1 MFEQQHFASQVS
13 QTRREILKSV
23 GAGAVVL
30 SASLNSQMALA
41 QSSLAS
47 SSWTAN
53 WPSKPVRFIV
63 PFVPGGT
70 SDIVARTTANELT
83 RLLPFPVVI
92 ENKSGGGGVPAMQEV
107 ARAAADGHTLI
118 LGHVGSMAVNPL
130 IFPNSGYDVNKDF
143 TPITMLAK
151 VPSLFV
157 IHPDV
162 PAKNFTEFVA
172 YVKRNPGKLNYASA
186 GNASA
191 GHLAMEY
198 LKLATGMFM
207 THIPYRG
214 TGPAL
219 TDLLAGRTQAFSAG
233 TPALLPHI
241 RSGRL
246 RAIATGTPRRL
257 PSLPDVPTVAESGY
271 KGFESVQ
278 WYGLMAPGSMPTELV
293 KKIQEECGKALRSP
307 AISDRFAS
315 EDAVTGGGPSSEF
328 ASFIAQQQ
336 VLWKDVVARAQI
348 RPD

>member
-1 MFEQQHFASQVS
+1 MSNVQPFNQP
-13 QTRREILKSV
+13 
-23 GAGAVVL
+23 
-30 SASLNSQMALA
+30 ASLVRRNVLKTIGVNVLAFKSALNVEAANA
-41 QSSLAS
+41 QAV
-47 SSWTAN
+47 N
-53 WPSKPVRFIV
+53 WPNRPVRFIV

-107 ARAAADGHTLI
+107 ARSSADGHTLI

-143 TPITMLAK
+143 TPITLLAK

-172 YVKRNPGKLNYASA
+172 YVKRNPGKLNYGSA

-198 LKLATGMFM
+198 LKLSTGMFM

-219 TDLLAGRTQAFSAG
+219 TDLLAGRTQVFSAG
-233 TPALLPHI
+233 TPALLQYI

-246 RAIATGTPRRL
+246 RAIATGTPKRL

-278 WYGLMAPGSMPTELV
+278 WYGLMGPGGMPAELL
-293 KKIQEECGKALRSP
+293 KRIQEECAKALRSP

-315 EDAVTGGGPSSEF
+315 EDAVVGGGPSSEF
-328 ASFIAQQQ
+328 SSFILQQQ
-336 VLWKDVVARAQI
+336 ALWKDVVMRAHI

>member
-1 MFEQQHFASQVS
+1 MLDLNLS
-13 QTRREILKSV
+13 RRELLKHA
-23 GAGAVVL
+23 GLGAVVASTGSGMNL
-30 SASLNSQMALA
+30 AVAQTTSAL
-41 QSSLAS
+41 
-47 SSWTAN
+47 N
-53 WPSKPVRFIV
+53 WPQKPVRFIV

-70 SDIVARTTANELT
+70 SDIVSRTTANEMT
-83 RLLPFPVVI
+83 KFLPFPVVI

-107 ARAAADGHTLI
+107 ARAAGDGHTLI
-118 LGHVGSMAVNPL
+118 MGHVGSMAVNPL
-130 IFPNSGYDVNKDF
+130 IFQNTGYDVNKDF
-143 TPITMLAK
+143 SPVTLLAK

-162 PAKNFTEFVA
+162 PAKNFAEFVA
-172 YVKRNPGKLNYASA
+172 YVKRNPGKLNYGSA

-246 RAIATGTPRRL
+246 RAIATGTPKRL

-278 WYGLMAPGSMPTELV
+278 WYGVLAPASTPADVV
-293 KKIQEECGKALRSP
+293 KKIQEECARALKSP
-307 AISDRFAS
+307 AITERFAS
-315 EDAVTGGGPSSEF
+315 EDAVIGGGPASEF

-336 VLWKDVVARAQI
+336 VLWKDVVARANI
-348 RPD
+348 KPD

>member
-1 MFEQQHFASQVS
+1 MSYAQPFNQPASPV
-13 QTRREILKSV
+13 RRDLLK
-23 GAGAVVL
+23 AL
-30 SASLNSQMALA
+30 SASALVFKGALNSDMANA
-41 QSSLAS
+41 QAG
-47 SSWTAN
+47 SWPN
-53 WPSKPVRFIV
+53 RPVRFIV

-107 ARAAADGHTLI
+107 ARSAADGHTLI

-143 TPITMLAK
+143 MPITLLAK

-162 PAKNFTEFVA
+162 PAKNFSEFVA
-172 YVKRNPGKLNYASA
+172 YVKRNPGKLNYGSA

-198 LKLATGMFM
+198 LKLTTGLFM

-219 TDLLAGRTQAFSAG
+219 TDLLAGRTQVFSAG
-233 TPALLPHI
+233 TPALLPYI

-246 RAIATGTPRRL
+246 RAIATGTPKRL

-278 WYGLMAPGSMPTELV
+278 WYGLMGPGGMPAELV
-293 KKIQEECGKALRSP
+293 KKIQEECAKALRST

-315 EDAVTGGGPSSEF
+315 EDAVVGDGPSSEF
-328 ASFIAQQQ
+328 SSFILQQQ
-336 VLWKDVVARAQI
+336 ALWKDVVTRAHI